1 MIHQA
6 ENTEPKSLICPRCH
20 TTIQLKEA
28 RKRWVLGSKPIIC
41 GQCATECIPEDF
53 QRPFRLSKSNL
64 VLLAAIFILN
74 YFLMG
79 FFSQRFDTLVSFLFS
94 MMILVP
100 IAIGFRWFNIRNIK
114 IVTRIEP
121 QDTDAVPENLSP
133 LITENDDG
141 TYSVKERNFKDWK
154 SAEAYLD
161 LLERTQKT
169 SR

>member
-1 MIHQA
+1 
-6 ENTEPKSLICPRCH
+6 
-20 TTIQLKEA
+20 
-28 RKRWVLGSKPIIC
+28 
-41 GQCATECIPEDF
+41 
-53 QRPFRLSKSNL
+53 
-64 VLLAAIFILN
+64 
-74 YFLMG
+74 MG